1 MTQLLSI
8 DQCIRFNSTVQ
19 ARHLFPIVNLLV
31 HSPRIAVMDSG
42 QVTELLECPVCFKQ
56 LDETCKFL
64 PCQHTFCRQCLRE
77 IVQGSKEL
85 RCPECRILVEKDIDD
100 LPANIF
106 LVRFLESLKL
116 GQHRKESLDSTGKE
130 TGVVSV
136 KDKQKLYAPRTQKQA
151 EETIQHSGMHGI
163 SGYNTSVHPSGMH
176 GIAWYNAS
184 VLPSGMQGIPGAGK
198 VPCAWGICSLP
209 LGGVHEQHP
218 ELGRPEGPNQ
228 GLQAI
233 WKSPQARGPGRMPA
247 QRPARKFG
255 RYDKKQRWEL
265 SLAASVQSQE
275 PVKQVIYIP
284 GQEPL
289 TTSMLASISPQEQK
303 RIIGER
309 LYPLIQSTH
318 PDQAGKIT
326 GMLLEIDNAG
336 LLHMLESREAL
347 AAKTQEAVSVLRAH
361 SAQERGEIKNE
372 KGKTGRNA
380 RKQPRGRPLAVS
392 MQPQPEQQAIYIP
405 GQEPLNSRELAAAS
419 PQEQKQIIGER
430 LYPLIQS
437 THPDQAGKI
446 TGMLVELD
454 NAELL
459 HMLESREALAA
470 KTQEAV
476 SVLRMHRQEEI
487 EAQRL
492 TSNMLQLA
500 AASPQDQKQIIG
512 EHLYPLIEATH
523 PEKAAKITGMLLEL
537 DIPELMNMLESRE
550 ALAAK
555 TQEAVLVLRAYNARE
570 EAQRKNGSPL

>member
-1 MTQLLSI
+1 M
-8 DQCIRFNSTVQ
+8 
-19 ARHLFPIVNLLV
+19 

-85 RCPECRILVEKDIDD
+85 RCPECRILVEKDVDD

-116 GQHRKESLDSTGKE
+116 GQHRKESLDSMGKE
-130 TGVVSV
+130 TGDVSV
-136 KDKQKLYAPRTQKQA
+136 KDKQKLCAPRTQKQA

-163 SGYNTSVHPSGMH
+163 SGYNTSVHSSGMH

-209 LGGVHEQHP
+209 SGGVHEQHP

-255 RYDKKQRWEL
+255 RYGKKQRWEL

-309 LYPLIQSTH
+309 LYPLIHATYR
-318 PDQAGKIT
+318 DQAGTIT
-326 GMLLEIDNAG
+326 DMLLETDNAQ
-336 LLHMLESREAL
+336 LLHMLESPEAF
-347 AAKTQEAVSVLRAH
+347 
-361 SAQERGEIKNE
+361 
-372 KGKTGRNA
+372 
-380 RKQPRGRPLAVS
+380 
-392 MQPQPEQQAIYIP
+392 
-405 GQEPLNSRELAAAS
+405 
-419 PQEQKQIIGER
+419 
-430 LYPLIQS
+430 
-437 THPDQAGKI
+437 
-446 TGMLVELD
+446 
-454 NAELL
+454 
-459 HMLESREALAA
+459 AA

-476 SVLRMHRQEEI
+476 SVLRMHRQKEI

-492 TSNMLQLA
+492 TSSMLQLA